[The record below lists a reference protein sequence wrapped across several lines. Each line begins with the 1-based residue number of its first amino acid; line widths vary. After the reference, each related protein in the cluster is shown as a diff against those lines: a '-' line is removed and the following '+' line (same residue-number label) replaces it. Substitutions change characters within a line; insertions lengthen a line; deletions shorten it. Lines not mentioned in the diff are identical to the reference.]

1 MQRQRAN
8 SALPVD
14 QLPVGRNI
22 APVQGLVRG
31 EREPIWALQSAP
43 KRTNALPREPEAG
56 GPANVPLQPAA
67 LPIMFNKLAKILN
80 ISYHSPMGQI
90 AEREQLVKSV
100 IALRAAERHS
110 PAGES
115 LAMVRANL
123 ERMIGPTVTRAMA
136 ARLLNVSQ
144 TALDRWI
151 DSGDVPV
158 VMTRSGR
165 QELPLH
171 VLVAFVES
179 VDERRRSGDP
189 HPLASALN
197 ESHSRAER
205 LDFRKLLPRR
215 SRSGRDSSGHR
226 RAELLGL
233 VYHRAVAQRLDDQI
247 VQEARR
253 RLRQWRAE
261 QHIDPRYAA
270 KWEEILSRPT
280 AQIAKLISRDDQRTR
295 DLRQNSP
302 FAGALSEPERERI
315 LEAVEE
321 FAS

>member
-1 MQRQRAN
+1 
-8 SALPVD
+8 
-14 QLPVGRNI
+14 
-22 APVQGLVRG
+22 
-31 EREPIWALQSAP
+31 
-43 KRTNALPREPEAG
+43 
-56 GPANVPLQPAA
+56 
-67 LPIMFNKLAKILN
+67 
-80 ISYHSPMGQI
+80 MGQI
-90 AEREQLVKSV
+90 AEREQLVENV

-123 ERMIGPTVTRAMA
+123 ERMIGHTVTRAMA
-136 ARLLNVSQ
+136 ARLLNISQ
-144 TALDRWI
+144 PALDRWI

-158 VMTRSGR
+158 VMTPSGR

-171 VLVAFVES
+171 VLVDLVEL
-179 VDERRRSGDP
+179 VADRRRSGDP
-189 HPLASALN
+189 HPLASTLN
-197 ESHSRAER
+197 DSRLRAQR
-205 LDFRKLLPRR
+205 LDLRKILPRR
-215 SRSGRDSSGHR
+215 SRSEREIDGHR
-226 RAELLGL
+226 RAEWLSL

-247 VQEARR
+247 VQEARH

-261 QHIDPRYAA
+261 QRIDPRYAA

-280 AQIAKLISRDDQRTR
+280 AQIAKLISRDDQKTR

-315 LEAVEE
+315 LEAVDE